1 MATLLLLFR
10 KQHRKMLVKIRHLT
24 AALLVATAPFSIAAN
39 AQEAAADTTATATA
53 TATAATPT
61 VGATVYDTAGAEVGT
76 IKSITAPNFVI
87 DTGKNSATLALTAL
101 GTGPKGP
108 VLGMTKAELDAAA
121 EKAGAAAKADTAAA
135 IVADAPVYASDGTT
149 QLGKIGEVTDTE
161 FVLDTGTVRVK
172 LPKTSVAKGASGLMI
187 GMTAE
192 AFADAT
198 KSADQSASAAATK
211 PAGK

>member
-1 MATLLLLFR
+1 MATLVALFQ
-10 KQHRKMLVKIRHLT
+10 KQHRNMLVKIRHLT
-24 AALLVATAPFSIAAN
+24 AALLVATTPFSIAAN
-39 AQEAAADTTATATA
+39 AQEAAADTTATAS
-53 TATAATPT
+53 ATAAAPT

-149 QLGKIGEVTDTE
+149 QLGKVAEVTDTE
-161 FVLDTGTVRVK
+161 FVLDAGAVRVK

-198 KSADQSASAAATK
+198 KSADRSASAAAAK